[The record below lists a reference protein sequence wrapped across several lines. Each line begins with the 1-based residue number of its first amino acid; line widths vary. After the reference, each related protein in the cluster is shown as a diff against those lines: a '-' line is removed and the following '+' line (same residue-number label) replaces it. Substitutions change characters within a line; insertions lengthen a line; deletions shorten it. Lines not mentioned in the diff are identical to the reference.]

1 MAEPIEI
8 VVIGSIN
15 MDLVLRVAHPPRPGE
30 TVLARD
36 LVTIPGGKG
45 ANQAVGAA
53 RLGAKTAIVGRVGDD
68 EFGSRLLAGLKTN
81 HVDTR
86 FVTITEGASSGI
98 AVITVDDQ
106 GENAICVS
114 SGANFRVAPADVD
127 AASGMIGRA
136 KVCLLQLELPIDTV
150 THAIKLCRKAGVE
163 VILDPA
169 PAPIDAP
176 DALFEVDVITPN
188 LTEADTLTHKSPR
201 NHERE
206 TRAVAAALTARGA
219 RNVVLKLG
227 ERGALV
233 CDGDTCE
240 HIPGRKIKPVD
251 TTAAGDAFTAALGF
265 ARVRG
270 QSLMEATKLANA
282 AGAAA
287 CLRFG
292 AQPSLPTLEE
302 ITKLFSA

>member
-1 MAEPIEI
+1 MAEPAEV

-15 MDLVLRVAHPPRPGE
+15 MDLVLRVAHPPLPGE

-53 RLGAKTAIVGRVGDD
+53 RLGAKTAIVGRVGED
-68 EFGSRLLAGLKTN
+68 EFGGRLLAGLKTN

-86 FVTITEGASSGI
+86 FVTITEGAPSGV
-98 AVITVDDQ
+98 AVITVDDK

-114 SGANFRVAPADVD
+114 SGANARVTPADID
-127 AASGMIGRA
+127 AAADVIRNA
-136 KVCLLQLELPIDTV
+136 EVCLLQLELPLETV
-150 THAIKLCRKAGVE
+150 LHAIAVCRRAGVE
-163 VILDPA
+163 TILDPA

-176 DALFEVDVITPN
+176 DALFDVDVITPN

-206 TRAVAAALTARGA
+206 TRAVAAALAARGA
-219 RNVVLKLG
+219 RYVVLKLG
-227 ERGALV
+227 DRGALV

-240 HIPGRKIKPVD
+240 HVPGHKIKPVD

-265 ARVRG
+265 ARTRG
-270 QSLMEATKLANA
+270 KNLHEATKLANA

-287 CLRFG
+287 CLKFG
-292 AQPSLPTLEE
+292 AQPSLPTYEE
-302 ITKLFSA
+302 VSKLMPA

>member
-1 MAEPIEI
+1 MAEPAEI

-36 LVTIPGGKG
+36 LVSIPGGKG

-53 RLGAKTAIVGRVGDD
+53 RLGARTAIVGRVGED
-68 EFGSRLLAGLKTN
+68 EFGSRLLAGLNTN

-86 FVTITEGASSGI
+86 FVTITEGAASGI
-98 AVITVDDQ
+98 AVITVDEK

-114 SGANFRVAPADVD
+114 SGANARVTPADID
-127 AASGMIGRA
+127 AAAESIRKA
-136 KVCLLQLELPIDTV
+136 KVCLLQLELPLETV
-150 THAIKLCRKAGVE
+150 LHALTVCRRAGVE
-163 VILDPA
+163 TILDPA

-176 DALFEVDVITPN
+176 DALFNVDVITPN
-188 LTEADTLTHKSPR
+188 LTEADILTHKSPR

-219 RNVVLKLG
+219 RYVVLKLG
-227 ERGALV
+227 DRGALV

-240 HIPGRKIKPVD
+240 HVPGHKIKPVD

-265 ARVRG
+265 ARTRG
-270 QSLMEATKLANA
+270 KNLQDATKLANA
-282 AGAAA
+282 AGASA
-287 CLRFG
+287 CLKFG
-292 AQPSLPTLEE
+292 AQPSLPTFEE
-302 ITKLFSA
+302 VSKLMST